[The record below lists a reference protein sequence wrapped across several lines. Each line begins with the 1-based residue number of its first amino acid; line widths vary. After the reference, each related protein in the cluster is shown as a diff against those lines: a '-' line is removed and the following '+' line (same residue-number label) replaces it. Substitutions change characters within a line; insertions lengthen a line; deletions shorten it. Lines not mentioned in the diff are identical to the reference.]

1 MAKGFS
7 KAVVMGNLVRD
18 PETKQTNSG
27 HSVTSFTLAVNGRND
42 DVAYIDCTA
51 WNKGGETI
59 AQYLHKGNP
68 LLVSGRLNQSRWQDK
83 DGNNRSKLDV
93 AVDEFAFIGG
103 KSDGEGGNTNS
114 QPAAQANYDEPA
126 PVSDINLADI
136 PF

>member
-83 DGNNRSKLDV
+83 DGNNRSRIDV
-93 AVDEFAFIGG
+93 VVDEFAFIGS
-103 KSDGEGGNTNS
+103 KNNSDGSST
-114 QPAAQANYDEPA
+114 QTAQQTNYDEPA
-126 PVSDINLADI
+126 PVSDINIADI

>member
-59 AQYLHKGNP
+59 AQYLHKGDA

-83 DGNNRSKLDV
+83 DGNSRSKIDV
-93 AVDEFAFIGG
+93 VVDEFAFIGS
-103 KSDGEGGNTNS
+103 KNNSDGSSTQTAP
-114 QPAAQANYDEPA
+114 QPNYDTPA
-126 PVSDINLADI
+126 PVSDINIADI

>member
-7 KAVVMGNLVRD
+7 KAVVMGNLTRD

-59 AQYLHKGNP
+59 AQYLHKGDA

-83 DGNNRSKLDV
+83 DGNNRSRIDV
-93 AVDEFAFIGG
+93 VVDEFAFIGG
-103 KSDGEGGNTNS
+103 KNNSDGSSTQTAP
-114 QPAAQANYDEPA
+114 QPNYDASA
-126 PVSDINLADI
+126 PVSDINIADI

>member
-7 KAVVMGNLVRD
+7 KAVVMGNLTRD

-27 HSVTSFTLAVNGRND
+27 RSVTSFTLAVNGRND
-42 DVAYIDCTA
+42 DVAYIDCVA

-59 AQYLHKGNP
+59 AQYLHKGDP

-83 DGNNRSKLDV
+83 DGNNRSKIDV
-93 AVDEFAFIGG
+93 VVDEFAFIGS
-103 KSDGEGGNTNS
+103 KNNSDDSSTQTAP
-114 QPAAQANYDEPA
+114 QPNYDAPA
-126 PVSDINLADI
+126 PVSDINIADI

>member
-7 KAVVMGNLVRD
+7 KAVVMGNLVCD

-59 AQYLHKGNP
+59 AQYLYKGDP

-83 DGNNRSKLDV
+83 DGNNRSRIGV
-93 AVDEFAFIGG
+93 VVDEFAFIGG
-103 KSDGEGGNTNS
+103 KNNSDGSST
-114 QPAAQANYDEPA
+114 QTAPQANYDEPA
-126 PVSDINLADI
+126 PVSDINIADI

>member
-59 AQYLHKGNP
+59 AQYLHKGDP

-83 DGNNRSKLDV
+83 DGNNRSRIDV
-93 AVDEFAFIGG
+93 VVDEFAFIGG
-103 KSDGEGGNTNS
+103 KSNSDGSNT
-114 QPAAQANYDEPA
+114 QTAPQANYDEPA

>member
-51 WNKGGETI
+51 WNKGGEATRC
-59 AQYLHKGNP
+59 L
-68 LLVSGRLNQSRWQDK
+68 S
-83 DGNNRSKLDV
+83 
-93 AVDEFAFIGG
+93 
-103 KSDGEGGNTNS
+103 
-114 QPAAQANYDEPA
+114 
-126 PVSDINLADI
+126 LADLTRAAGKI
-136 PF
+136 RTAIIAARSMW

>member
-7 KAVVMGNLVRD
+7 KAVVMGNLVRN

-59 AQYLHKGNP
+59 AQYLHKGDA

-83 DGNNRSKLDV
+83 DGNNRSKIDV
-93 AVDEFAFIGG
+93 VVDEFAFIGG
-103 KSDGEGGNTNS
+103 KNNSDGSST
-114 QPAAQANYDEPA
+114 QTTPQANYDEPA
-126 PVSDINLADI
+126 PVSDINIADI

>member
-59 AQYLHKGNP
+59 AQYLHKGDS

-83 DGNNRSKLDV
+83 GGNNRSKIDV
-93 AVDEFAFIGG
+93 VVDEFAFIGG
-103 KSDGEGGNTNS
+103 KNNSDGGST
-114 QPAAQANYDEPA
+114 QTAPQANYDEPA
-126 PVSDINLADI
+126 PVSDINIADI

>member
-59 AQYLHKGNP
+59 AQYLHKGDP

-83 DGNNRSKLDV
+83 DGNNRSRIDV
-93 AVDEFAFIGG
+93 VVDEFAFLGS
-103 KSDGEGGNTNS
+103 KNDSDGSNT
-114 QPAAQANYDEPA
+114 QTDPQANYDEPA
-126 PVSDINLADI
+126 PVSDINIADI
-136 PF
+136 LF

>member
-18 PETKQTNSG
+18 PKTKQTNSG

-59 AQYLHKGNP
+59 AQYLHNGDS

-83 DGNNRSKLDV
+83 DGNNRSKIDV
-93 AVDEFAFIGG
+93 VVDEFAFIGG
-103 KSDGEGGNTNS
+103 KNNSDGSST
-114 QPAAQANYDEPA
+114 QTTPQANYDEPA
-126 PVSDINLADI
+126 PVSDINIADI

>member
-7 KAVVMGNLVRD
+7 KAVVMGNLTRD

-59 AQYLHKGNP
+59 AQYLHKGDA

-83 DGNNRSKLDV
+83 DGNNRSKIDV
-93 AVDEFAFIGG
+93 VVDEFAFVGG
-103 KSDGEGGNTNS
+103 KNNSDGSST
-114 QPAAQANYDEPA
+114 QTAPQANYDEPA
-126 PVSDINLADI
+126 SVSDINIADI

>member
-59 AQYLHKGNP
+59 AQYLHKGDP

-83 DGNNRSKLDV
+83 DGNNRSRIDV
-93 AVDEFAFIGG
+93 VVDEFAFIGS
-103 KSDGEGGNTNS
+103 KNNSDGGNT
-114 QPAAQANYDEPA
+114 QTAPQANYDEPA
-126 PVSDINLADI
+126 PVSDINIADI

>member
-59 AQYLHKGNP
+59 AQYLHKGDA

-83 DGNNRSKLDV
+83 DGNNRSRIDV
-93 AVDEFAFIGG
+93 VVDEFAFIGG
-103 KSDGEGGNTNS
+103 KNNSDGGNT
-114 QPAAQANYDEPA
+114 QTAPQANYDEPA
-126 PVSDINLADI
+126 PVSDINIADI

>member
-7 KAVVMGNLVRD
+7 KAVVMGNLTRD

-27 HSVTSFTLAVNGRND
+27 HSVTGFTLAVNGRND

-59 AQYLHKGNP
+59 AQYLHKGDP

-83 DGNNRSKLDV
+83 DGNNRSRIDV
-93 AVDEFAFIGG
+93 VVDGFAFIGG
-103 KSDGEGGNTNS
+103 KNNSDGSNT
-114 QPAAQANYDEPA
+114 QTAPQANYDELA
-126 PVSDINLADI
+126 PVSDINIEDI

>member
-7 KAVVMGNLVRD
+7 KAVVMGNLVRN

-27 HSVTSFTLAVNGRND
+27 HSVTSFTLAANGRND
-42 DVAYIDCTA
+42 DVAYIDCAA

-59 AQYLHKGNP
+59 AQYLHKGDP

-83 DGNNRSKLDV
+83 DGNNRSRIDV
-93 AVDEFAFIGG
+93 VVDEFAFIGG
-103 KSDGEGGNTNS
+103 KNNSDGSST
-114 QPAAQANYDEPA
+114 QTAPQANHDEPA
-126 PVSDINLADI
+126 PVSDINIADI

>member
-59 AQYLHKGNP
+59 AQYLHKGDA

-83 DGNNRSKLDV
+83 GGNNRSKIDV
-93 AVDEFAFIGG
+93 VVDEFAFIGG
-103 KSDGEGGNTNS
+103 KNNSDGSST
-114 QPAAQANYDEPA
+114 QTAPRANYDEPA
-126 PVSDINLADI
+126 PVSDINIADI

>member
-59 AQYLHKGNP
+59 AQYLHKGDP
-68 LLVSGRLNQSRWQDK
+68 LLVSGRLNQSHWQDK
-83 DGNNRSKLDV
+83 DGNNRSRIDV
-93 AVDEFAFIGG
+93 VVDEFAFIGG
-103 KSDGEGGNTNS
+103 KNNSDGSST
-114 QPAAQANYDEPA
+114 QTAPQANYDEPA
-126 PVSDINLADI
+126 PVSDINIADI

>member
-42 DVAYIDCTA
+42 NVAYIDCTA
-51 WNKGGETI
+51 WNKGGDTI
-59 AQYLHKGNP
+59 AQYLHKGDP

-83 DGNNRSKLDV
+83 DGNNRSRVDV

-103 KSDGEGGNTNS
+103 KNNSDGSST
-114 QPAAQANYDEPA
+114 QTAPQANYDEPA
-126 PVSDINLADI
+126 PVSDINIADI

>member
-7 KAVVMGNLVRD
+7 KAVVMGNLTRD

-59 AQYLHKGNP
+59 AQYLHKGDA

-83 DGNNRSKLDV
+83 DGNNRSKIDV
-93 AVDEFAFIGG
+93 VVDEFAFIGG
-103 KSDGEGGNTNS
+103 KNNSDGSSTQTAP
-114 QPAAQANYDEPA
+114 QPNYDAPA
-126 PVSDINLADI
+126 PVSDINIADI

>member
-59 AQYLHKGNP
+59 AQYLHKGDP

-83 DGNNRSKLDV
+83 NGNNRSKIDV
-93 AVDEFAFIGG
+93 VVDEFAFIGS
-103 KSDGEGGNTNS
+103 KNNSDGQQHTNS
-114 QPAAQANYDEPA
+114 ATSQ
-126 PVSDINLADI
+126 LR
-136 PF
+136 

>member
-7 KAVVMGNLVRD
+7 KAVVMGNLTRD

-59 AQYLHKGNP
+59 AQYLHKGDP

-83 DGNNRSKLDV
+83 DGNNRSKIDV
-93 AVDEFAFIGG
+93 VVDEFAFIGG
-103 KSDGEGGNTNS
+103 NKNNSDGSSMQTAP
-114 QPAAQANYDEPA
+114 QPNYDAPA

>member
-7 KAVVMGNLVRD
+7 KAVVMGNLTRD

-59 AQYLHKGNP
+59 AQYLHKGDA

-83 DGNNRSKLDV
+83 DGNNRSKIDV
-93 AVDEFAFIGG
+93 VVDEFAFIGS
-103 KSDGEGGNTNS
+103 KNNSDGSSTQTAP
-114 QPAAQANYDEPA
+114 QPNYDAPA
-126 PVSDINLADI
+126 PVSDINIADI

>member
-18 PETKQTNSG
+18 PETKRTNSG

-59 AQYLHKGNP
+59 EQYLHKGDA

-83 DGNNRSKLDV
+83 DGNNRSRIDV

-103 KSDGEGGNTNS
+103 KNNSDGGNT
-114 QPAAQANYDEPA
+114 QTAPQANYDEPA
-126 PVSDINLADI
+126 PVSDINIADI

>member
-7 KAVVMGNLVRD
+7 KTVVMGNLVRD

-59 AQYLHKGNP
+59 AQYLHKGDA

-93 AVDEFAFIGG
+93 VVDEFAFIGS
-103 KSDGEGGNTNS
+103 KNNSDGSSTQTAP
-114 QPAAQANYDEPA
+114 QPNYDAPA
-126 PVSDINLADI
+126 PVSDINIADI

>member
-59 AQYLHKGNP
+59 AQYLHKGDP
-68 LLVSGRLNQSRWQDK
+68 LNQSRWQDK
-83 DGNNRSKLDV
+83 DGNNRSRIDV
-93 AVDEFAFIGG
+93 VVDEFAFIGG
-103 KSDGEGGNTNS
+103 KNNSDGSST
-114 QPAAQANYDEPA
+114 QTAPQANYDEPA
-126 PVSDINLADI
+126 PVSYINLADI

>member
-27 HSVTSFTLAVNGRND
+27 HSVTSFMLAVNGRND

-51 WNKGGETI
+51 WNNGGETI
-59 AQYLHKGNP
+59 AQYLHKGDP

-83 DGNNRSKLDV
+83 DGNNRSKIDV
-93 AVDEFAFIGG
+93 VVDEFAFIGG
-103 KSDGEGGNTNS
+103 KSDGSST
-114 QPAAQANYDEPA
+114 QTAPQANYDEPA
-126 PVSDINLADI
+126 PVSDINIADI

>member
-7 KAVVMGNLVRD
+7 KAVVMGNLTRD

-59 AQYLHKGNP
+59 AQYLHKGDA

-93 AVDEFAFIGG
+93 VVDEFAFIGG
-103 KSDGEGGNTNS
+103 NKNNSDGSTAQTAP
-114 QPAAQANYDEPA
+114 QPNYDAPA
-126 PVSDINLADI
+126 PVSDINIADI

>member
-59 AQYLHKGNP
+59 AQYLHKGDA

-83 DGNNRSKLDV
+83 DGNNRSKIDV
-93 AVDEFAFIGG
+93 VVDEFAFIGG
-103 KSDGEGGNTNS
+103 KNNSDGNS
-114 QPAAQANYDEPA
+114 TQTAPQANYDEPA
-126 PVSDINLADI
+126 PVSDINIADI

>member
-59 AQYLHKGNP
+59 AQYLHKGDP

-83 DGNNRSKLDV
+83 DGNNRSKIDV
-93 AVDEFAFIGG
+93 VVDEFAFIGG
-103 KSDGEGGNTNS
+103 KNNNDGSNT
-114 QPAAQANYDEPA
+114 QTAPQANYDEPA
-126 PVSDINLADI
+126 PVSDINIADI

>member
-59 AQYLHKGNP
+59 AQYLHKGNG

-93 AVDEFAFIGG
+93 VVDEFAFIGG
-103 KSDGEGGNTNS
+103 KSDSEGNNNS
-114 QPAAQANYDEPA
+114 QPAPQANYDESA

>member
-7 KAVVMGNLVRD
+7 KAVVMGNLTRD

-59 AQYLHKGNP
+59 AQYLHKGDA

-93 AVDEFAFIGG
+93 VVDEFAFIGS
-103 KSDGEGGNTNS
+103 KNNSDGSSTQTAP
-114 QPAAQANYDEPA
+114 QPNYDAPA
-126 PVSDINLADI
+126 PVSDINIADI

>member
-7 KAVVMGNLVRD
+7 KAVVMGNLTRD

-59 AQYLHKGNP
+59 AQYLHKGDA

-83 DGNNRSKLDV
+83 DGNNRSKIDV
-93 AVDEFAFIGG
+93 VVDEFAFIGG
-103 KSDGEGGNTNS
+103 KNNSDGSSTQTAP
-114 QPAAQANYDEPA
+114 QPNYDSPA
-126 PVSDINLADI
+126 PVSDINIADI

>member
-59 AQYLHKGNP
+59 AQYLHKGAP

-83 DGNNRSKLDV
+83 DGNNRSKIDV
-93 AVDEFAFIGG
+93 VVDEFAFIGG
-103 KSDGEGGNTNS
+103 KNNSDGSNT
-114 QPAAQANYDEPA
+114 QTAPQASYDEPA
-126 PVSDINLADI
+126 PVSDINIADI

>member
-7 KAVVMGNLVRD
+7 KAVVMGNLTRD

-59 AQYLHKGNP
+59 AQYLHKGDA

-83 DGNNRSKLDV
+83 DGNNRSKIDV
-93 AVDEFAFIGG
+93 VVDEFAFTGS
-103 KSDGEGGNTNS
+103 KNNSDGSSAQTA
-114 QPAAQANYDEPA
+114 PQANYDA
-126 PVSDINLADI
+126 PVSDINIADI

>member
-18 PETKQTNSG
+18 PETKQTNSR

-42 DVAYIDCTA
+42 DVAYINCTA

-59 AQYLHKGNP
+59 AQYLHKGDP

-93 AVDEFAFIGG
+93 VVDEFAFIGG
-103 KSDGEGGNTNS
+103 KNNSDGSTT
-114 QPAAQANYDEPA
+114 QTAPQANCDEPA
-126 PVSDINLADI
+126 SVSDINIADI